1 MQNNLRIIKFLLC
14 ALLLGYGGQCID
26 AQNKKTFNL
35 VTDFGAKADNKTDNY
50 TAFSKAAAVL
60 SANGGGTLI
69 IPKGTY
75 YIASY
80 KVLDGAKK
88 NNVTDI
94 LYQNCNG
101 LTIKGN
107 NSTIRINGNFY
118 RSLDYGAGG
127 FFHYAYNNTVCPFKM
142 SNCKNVVIQDLILN
156 GEVDKMRKQD
166 GVVEGENYGIN
177 INDANAGAASSN
189 IVLQNITTHHFATDG
204 IVINTNGENIT
215 VTKCNSYKN
224 ARQGLSI
231 VKGSN
236 IKCLFSSF
244 DSTGITGRYGNHAP
258 SAGID
263 VENEGGAGALK
274 NVLIQNCNLRGND
287 GFQLVTTV
295 YSENVTVDSCFIADR
310 TGGYSDG
317 LKGVGLYSTNST
329 MSNCILFGT
338 IQADIAD
345 QVYLGKTEQ
354 QFKNNLIY
362 SGRNGILSASFNRPI
377 NVSGN
382 IFIMLPKPNME
393 TYFPYIQN
401 ANCRYNNN
409 LTVVRAER
417 IKIQSAP
424 VTALVQSTIEAV
436 NDFWL
441 INGYD
446 IPKDKQRSNYFYPAL
461 TGTRYLKNH
470 FFPKN
475 EKIEALIFDQKRFIT
490 DAQADQLLN
499 DPIFTAFRQTS
510 YNKKFMMQADIIRK
524 YMNSISS
531 SFK

>member
-1 MQNNLRIIKFLLC
+1 MLHS
-14 ALLLGYGGQCID
+14 A
-26 AQNKKTFNL
+26 AQKKAVYNL

-50 TAFSKAAAVL
+50 TAFKKAAATL
-60 SANGGGTLI
+60 SANGGGTLL

-80 KVLDGAKK
+80 KILGGSQK
-88 NNVTDI
+88 NTVTDI
-94 LYQNCNG
+94 LFTNCNS
-101 LTIKGN
+101 LTVLGN
-107 NSTIRINGNFY
+107 NSTIRLNGNFT
-118 RSLDYGAGG
+118 RTLDYGANG

-142 SNCKNVVIQDLILN
+142 SNCKNVVIKDLTLN

-177 INDANAGAASSN
+177 INDADAAAASSN
-189 IVLQNITTHHFATDG
+189 ILLQNITTHHFATDG
-204 IVINTNGENIT
+204 IVINTNGENII
-215 VTKCNSYKN
+215 VNKCNSYKN

-295 YSENVTVDSCFIADR
+295 YSENVTIDSCFIADR

-345 QVYLGKTEQ
+345 QVYQGKTEQ

-417 IKIQSAP
+417 IKTQTAP
-424 VTALVQSTIEAV
+424 VTALVQSAIEAA

-446 IPKDKQRSNYFYPAL
+446 IPKEKQRINYFYPAL
-461 TGTRYLKNH
+461 TGTKYLKNH

-475 EKIEALIFDQKRFIT
+475 DKVEALIFDQKRYLT
-490 DAQADQLLN
+490 DAQIDQLLKE
-499 DPIFTAFRQTS
+499 PIFTAFKQSS
-510 YNKKFMMQADIIRK
+510 YNKKYMLQADQVRK
-524 YMNSISS
+524 YMSSIAST
-531 SFK
+531 FK